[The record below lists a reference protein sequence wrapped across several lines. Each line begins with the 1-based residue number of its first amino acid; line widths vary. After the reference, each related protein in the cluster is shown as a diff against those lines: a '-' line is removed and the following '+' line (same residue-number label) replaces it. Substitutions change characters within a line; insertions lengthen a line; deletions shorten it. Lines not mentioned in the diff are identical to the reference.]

1 MTNLSAD
8 DLKSIDAAVA
18 SVADRL
24 QPEDRFDLRQEL
36 AIKLLKHYPT
46 GNVRAWLRTCA
57 LNWTA
62 NFVRDEATHRQML
75 YELGNGLAVPGCRRG
90 PEWSPT
96 WYPPHR
102 DAKEHAPFA
111 CKGARVMTC
120 KQGQKS
126 KRDDD
131 S

>member
-1 MTNLSAD
+1 MSLSPD

-24 QPEDRFDLRQEL
+24 QPEDRWDLRQEL
-36 AIKLLKHYPT
+36 AIKLLKHYPS

-62 NFVRDEATHRQML
+62 NFARGEATYRQMIF
-75 YELGNGLAVPGCRRG
+75 EAGTGMAVPGCRRG

-96 WYPPHR
+96 WYPPHP
-102 DAKEHAPFA
+102 DAKEFAPFA
-111 CKGARVMTC
+111 MKDARVMAC
-120 KQGQKS
+120 KTGQKS
-126 KRDDD
+126 KRDVD